1 MYWKGVKISKDPSV
15 KIRKIIVKG
24 EKIPIGTLSGNH
36 IHVIYDDK
44 ETSAQLANYDSKDP
58 DSDNEDY
65 NSLEQYIISPSKYN
79 TTKPFEQI
87 KNALKVIKNTNNT
100 RGIATI
106 KQTIESNRNTI
117 KYADEMI
124 TIITEFQ
131 TIEKPTKK
139 QINKL
144 LANLFNII
152 IDDE

>member
-1 MYWKGVKISKDPSV
+1 M
-15 KIRKIIVKG
+15 
-24 EKIPIGTLSGNH
+24 
-36 IHVIYDDK
+36 
-44 ETSAQLANYDSKDP
+44 
-58 DSDNEDY
+58 
-65 NSLEQYIISPSKYN
+65 
-79 TTKPFEQI
+79 
-87 KNALKVIKNTNNT
+87 IKNTNNT

-106 KQTIESNRNTI
+106 KQTIESNRNII